1 MNNVNLTGRLTQ
13 NAVCFG
19 KNKETLKFSLACRS
33 GYDPATKKPRVDFVP
48 CVFFNASDKLRAL
61 LMDSGKGKPVELR
74 GRIST
79 SSFESNGERKF
90 ATEVLVD
97 ARDFYLQFE
106 EKGASHARTGNSKTP
121 ARDLPRSRDMG
132 DIPPA
137 WSDSD
142 RSDRLGDMVP

>member
-1 MNNVNLTGRLTQ
+1 MNTVILTGRLTQ

-19 KNKETLKFSLACRS
+19 QQQETLKFSLACRS
-33 GYDPATKKPRVDFVP
+33 GYDPTTQKQRVDFVP
-48 CVFFNASDKLRAL
+48 CVFFKASPKLREL
-61 LMDSGKGKPVELR
+61 LVTSGKGKPVELR

-90 ATEVLVD
+90 ATEVLID
-97 ARDFYLQFE
+97 ARDFHLLFE
-106 EKGASHARTGNSKTP
+106 EKGGSHARVRNNQTP
-121 ARDLPRSRDMG
+121 ARDLHGSRSVG
-132 DIPPA
+132 DVSPA